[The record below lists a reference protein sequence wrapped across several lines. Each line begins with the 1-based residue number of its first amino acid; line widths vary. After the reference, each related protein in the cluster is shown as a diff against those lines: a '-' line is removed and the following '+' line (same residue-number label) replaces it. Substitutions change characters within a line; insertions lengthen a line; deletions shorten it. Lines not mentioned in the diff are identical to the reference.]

1 MIYDIGI
8 KKSNGE
14 EIKMS
19 EYKGK
24 VILIVN
30 TASKCG
36 YTKQYD
42 GLQKLYEE
50 YGKDGFVILG
60 FPCNQFGGQE
70 PDEIDTIVK
79 ACKINFGVT
88 FPLMSKIEVN
98 GENEHELY
106 TYLKKEKT
114 GFLGSKIKWNF
125 TKFLIDRN
133 GKVIERFAPKDKPEE
148 IKEYIERELKK

>member
-79 ACKINFGVT
+79 SCKINFGVT